1 MRKATLLQERRR
13 NNRII
18 LTQQSK
24 WKLYLYADGEYHE
37 VQSVWDISPFGAGL
51 QISGAVEKGT
61 EVRLKYQVGGVDL
74 RVCGLVIWSS
84 VFDENPGT
92 EKAVR
97 SYRVGIAFRP
107 EDAKENTHFFR
118 YLTSE

>member
-1 MRKATLLQERRR
+1 MREATLLKERRR

-24 WKLYLYADGEYHE
+24 WKLYLHVDGQYHE

-51 QISGAVEKGT
+51 QVSGAVGKGA

-74 RVCGLVIWSS
+74 LVRGLVIWST
-84 VFDENPGT
+84 VFDENPGAKET
-92 EKAVR
+92 AC
-97 SYRVGIAFRP
+97 SYRVGVAFRP
-107 EDAKENTHFFR
+107 EDAKENTRFFR
-118 YLTSE
+118 YLTG